1 MTNDPHTKVPRLRA
15 GVSKRGAHRRAHE
28 HALDKHARRCA
39 RAPARHSSL
48 KQKNA
53 SLRLELARL
62 REQDG
67 TGRASRQPRS
77 SVDVAST
84 ISTPRLESDTGPT
97 AEHRAALARALGWA
111 DEAAAR
117 GDHASC
123 SRAGT
128 NPGGEERESE
138 RRVFTPSATHGEH
151 RLNVW
156 HGQGEARGSHE
167 ATRGRPS
174 CDRNQRA
181 RPPASPNRADSP
193 FG

>member
-28 HALDKHARRCA
+28 HALDKHVRRCA

-48 KQKNA
+48 KQKSS

-62 REQDG
+62 REHRRDG
-67 TGRASRQPRS
+67 PFASPRS

-97 AEHRAALARALGWA
+97 AEHRAALARALGGA

-117 GDHASC
+117 GDHAS
-123 SRAGT
+123 AL
-128 NPGGEERESE
+128 
-138 RRVFTPSATHGEH
+138 A
-151 RLNVW
+151 RL
-156 HGQGEARGSHE
+156 QTLEARSE
-167 ATRGRPS
+167 NLSDEYSRQAPRM
-174 CDRNQRA
+174 
-181 RPPASPNRADSP
+181 AST
-193 FG
+193 G